1 MKDIKGKVDNTTLTE
16 KDIAEIKSKVGGI
29 VANTTIHVHGVGNLS
44 GSAPNATANATKA
57 TVAVNS
63 SNATNATNASNVTQP
78 QNATVATQNS
88 TKSSTSS
95 NPI

>member
-63 SNATNATNASNVTQP
+63 SNATNATNVTQP

>member
-1 MKDIKGKVDNTTLTE
+1 MIDIKGKVDNTTPTE

-44 GSAPNATANATKA
+44 GSAPNATANA